1 MNTDIKVLSV
11 VIPAFNI
18 EKYIDETLQSFI
30 ASAVFSELEI
40 LIVND
45 GSVDGT
51 KIKAESYSN
60 KYPNNI
66 RLINK
71 ENAGHGSTI
80 NVGIKEATGKYFKV
94 VDGDDWVD
102 SEGLVRVVEKL
113 KTETADMAVTGYT
126 RVINKESKSLY
137 EIVTEKNVEN
147 DVLYSFD
154 EICKQMEPAVFHSI
168 IYKTQILKNN
178 NVVID
183 EKCYYVD
190 QEYITYPIIYI
201 DTIIFYRDN
210 LYMYRLGEEGQS
222 VSRISLQKNI
232 KQLIRVSK
240 NVSAYLMEKKESISD
255 TKYSYLTNVAKGT
268 NEAVISTLG
277 SLPDNKRENERQIKR
292 FDIEAKRIN
301 EDVFNCVGDRYR
313 LLRLLGYRMT
323 LHAIIMRILRKV
335 RGEEGKEL
343 L

>member
-113 KTETADMAVTGYT
+113 KTETAD
-126 RVINKESKSLY
+126 
-137 EIVTEKNVEN
+137 
-147 DVLYSFD
+147 
-154 EICKQMEPAVFHSI
+154 
-168 IYKTQILKNN
+168 
-178 NVVID
+178 
-183 EKCYYVD
+183 
-190 QEYITYPIIYI
+190 
-201 DTIIFYRDN
+201 
-210 LYMYRLGEEGQS
+210 
-222 VSRISLQKNI
+222 
-232 KQLIRVSK
+232 
-240 NVSAYLMEKKESISD
+240 
-255 TKYSYLTNVAKGT
+255 
-268 NEAVISTLG
+268 
-277 SLPDNKRENERQIKR
+277 
-292 FDIEAKRIN
+292 
-301 EDVFNCVGDRYR
+301 
-313 LLRLLGYRMT
+313 
-323 LHAIIMRILRKV
+323 
-335 RGEEGKEL
+335 
-343 L
+343 